1 MGLVDDQIRRAMRAS
16 LQAMLDDWSD
26 IDFTIEHIEDQ
37 VFIWTT
43 KHMVTDD
50 IVLGEKYHVA
60 AAFVVSELEQ
70 EAIEWYEELKLLRTR
85 AWGGRH

>member
-26 IDFTIEHIEDQ
+26 IEVTIEHIEDQ
-37 VFIWTT
+37 VYFWRTRHT
-43 KHMVTDD
+43 VTDD
-50 IVLGEKYHVA
+50 IVPGEKYHVA

-70 EAIEWYEELKLLRTR
+70 EAKDWYEEMKLLPRR
-85 AWGGRH
+85 GWKERH

>member
-1 MGLVDDQIRRAMRAS
+1 MGLVDDQVRRAMRAS

-26 IDFTIEHIEDQ
+26 PDLTIENVEDQ

-43 KHMVTDD
+43 RHTVTDD
-50 IVLGEKYHVA
+50 TVPGEEYHVA

-70 EAIEWYEELKLLRTR
+70 EANDWYEELKLLRTR